1 MPWHSDASPVS
12 RLSTT
17 VGLYI
22 QKRANASGKRR
33 DERSVRR
40 SSELTMYSQAQVV
53 ENHSDSAFVNLGR
66 GIAEIAT
73 EGKEDEFSYDIKVKE
88 G

>member
-1 MPWHSDASPVS
+1 
-12 RLSTT
+12 
-17 VGLYI
+17 
-22 QKRANASGKRR
+22 
-33 DERSVRR
+33 
-40 SSELTMYSQAQVV
+40 MYSQAQVV